1 MKEKGSFLKLAAKA
15 VMIGAPILSVVA
27 SFVDKEQTTER
38 NDKMIADS
46 VRAEV
51 EKQLKALPE
60 STSKES

>member
-1 MKEKGSFLKLAAKA
+1 MNKKGSFLKFAAKA

-27 SFVDKEQTTER
+27 SFVDKKQTTER
-38 NDKMIADS
+38 NDQLIADS

-60 STSKES
+60 SSKEV

>member
-1 MKEKGSFLKLAAKA
+1 MNKKGSFLKFAAKA

-27 SFVDKEQTTER
+27 GFIDKKQTTER
-38 NDKMIADS
+38 NAQDIRDS

-60 STSKES
+60 SSKES